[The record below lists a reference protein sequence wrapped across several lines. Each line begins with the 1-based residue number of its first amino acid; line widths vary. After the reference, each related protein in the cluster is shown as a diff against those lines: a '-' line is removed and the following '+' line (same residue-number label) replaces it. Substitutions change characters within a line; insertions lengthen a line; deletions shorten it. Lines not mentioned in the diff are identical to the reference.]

1 MHPAIGSYP
10 KYRTDT
16 YSFHHY
22 FSIYAS
28 FHSPIMIV
36 LIRKNEQEHNTM
48 DIESRSEQ
56 PQCRLLTLPA
66 ELRNH
71 IWQYLLVQCLQS
83 SPLPAHLFPGAPEA
97 ARRRTRFCANVLQT
111 CKAINAEGTP
121 ILYGEN
127 IFLAHPSL
135 LTALPSFL
143 LLKNPNRVKLPPVL
157 TPRVSKYIRRYFIHV
172 RLDIDPR
179 FSKSQV
185 EESFTGVEEL
195 EVEVFQAMYGSCDF
209 SNLQF
214 FEGVRGVGRAV
225 VHGSVGDGR
234 YADWLARTMEQP
246 QGSEATPFSE
256 EYIGGNMAWD
266 AWTHGNR

>member
-1 MHPAIGSYP
+1 
-10 KYRTDT
+10 
-16 YSFHHY
+16 
-22 FSIYAS
+22 
-28 FHSPIMIV
+28 MIV
-36 LIRKNEQEHNTM
+36 LIRKNEQEQDAM
-48 DIESRSEQ
+48 DTQNEQ
-56 PQCRLLTLPA
+56 ADQSQSRLLALPA

-71 IWQYLLVQCLQS
+71 IWQYLLIQCLQS

-97 ARRRTRFCANVLQT
+97 ARRRTRFCANILQC
-111 CKAINAEGTP
+111 CKQINAEGTP

-127 IFLAHPSL
+127 VFLAHPSL

-157 TPRVSKYIRRYFIHV
+157 CPRVSKHIRRYFIHV

-179 FSKSQV
+179 FGRQQV

-195 EVEVFQAMYGSCDF
+195 EIEVFQAMYGSCDF
-209 SNLQF
+209 SNLQL
-214 FEGVRGVGRAV
+214 FEGVRDVGKAV

-246 QGSEATPFSE
+246 IDTQPTPFSE
-256 EYIGGNMAWD
+256 EFIGGNKAWD
-266 AWTHGNR
+266 AWSHGNR

>member
-1 MHPAIGSYP
+1 
-10 KYRTDT
+10 
-16 YSFHHY
+16 
-22 FSIYAS
+22 
-28 FHSPIMIV
+28 MIV
-36 LIRKNEQEHNTM
+36 LIRKNEQEQEAM
-48 DIESRSEQ
+48 DIDTRVDQS
-56 PQCRLLTLPA
+56 QCRLLNLPA

-71 IWQYLLVQCLQS
+71 IYQYLLIQCLES
-83 SPLPAHLFPGAPEA
+83 SPLPAHLFPNAPEP
-97 ARRRTRFCANVLQT
+97 ARRRTRFCANILQT

-121 ILYGEN
+121 VLYGEN
-127 IFLAHPSL
+127 MFLAHPSL

-157 TPRVSKYIRRYFIHV
+157 CPRVSKFIRRYFIHV

-179 FSKSQV
+179 FSRQQV

-209 SNLQF
+209 SNLQL
-214 FEGVRGVGRAV
+214 FEDVREVGKAV

-246 QGSEATPFSE
+246 RESKATPFSE
-256 EYIGGNMAWD
+256 EYVGGNKAWD